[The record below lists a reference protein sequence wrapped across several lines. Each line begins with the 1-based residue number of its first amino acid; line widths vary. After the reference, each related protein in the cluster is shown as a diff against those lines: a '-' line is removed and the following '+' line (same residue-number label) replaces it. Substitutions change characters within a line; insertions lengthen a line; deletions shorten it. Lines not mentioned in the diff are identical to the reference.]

1 MEPTELAQ
9 EFKDA
14 MKEWV
19 ELKKVITEARK
30 DLKGLSDR
38 EKNLKTYIKGY
49 MKSTKIDTC
58 NLRKGK
64 VSLNVKQAKKA
75 INAKTIEDGLM
86 KFFENDIERTQAAIG
101 AIQESREVTERETLS
116 LRGIK
121 TSDEE

>member
-1 MEPTELAQ
+1 METTELAQ

-38 EKNLKTYIKGY
+38 ERNLKTYIKGY

-64 VSLNVKQAKKA
+64 VSLNVKQTKKA
-75 INAKTIEDGLM
+75 ISAKTIESGLM
-86 KFFENDIERTQAAIG
+86 KFFENDVERTQAAIE
-101 AIQESREVTERETLS
+101 AIHDSREVTERETLS

-121 TSDEE
+121 TTDQE

>member
-1 MEPTELAQ
+1 MEPNQLAQ
-9 EFKDA
+9 EFKEA

-75 INAKTIEDGLM
+75 ITAKTIEQGLM
-86 KFFENDIERTQAAIG
+86 KFFENDVERTQAAID
-101 AIQESREVTERETLS
+101 AIHESREVTDRETLS

-121 TSDEE
+121 VSEQE

>member
-1 MEPTELAQ
+1 METTALAQ

-38 EKNLKTYIKGY
+38 ERNLKTYIKGY

-64 VSLNVKQAKKA
+64 VSLNIKQAKKA
-75 INAKTIEDGLM
+75 INTKTIEDGLM
-86 KFFENDIERTQAAIG
+86 KFFDNDTGRTTAAIES
-101 AIQESREVTERETLS
+101 IQDSREVTERETLS

-121 TSDEE
+121 DSDQE

>member
-9 EFKDA
+9 EFRNA

-19 ELKKVITEARK
+19 ELKTVITQARK

-38 EKNLKTYIKGY
+38 ERNLKTYIKGY

-64 VSLNVKQAKKA
+64 VSLNIKQAKKA
-75 INAKTIEDGLM
+75 INTQTIENGLM
-86 KFFENDIERTQAAIG
+86 KFFENDVERTQAAIES
-101 AIQESREVTERETLS
+101 INNSREVTERETLS

-121 TSDEE
+121 TSDQE

>member
-1 MEPTELAQ
+1 MEPTQLAD
-9 EFKDA
+9 EFKQA

-19 ELKKVITEARK
+19 ELKKVITDARK

-64 VSLNVKQAKKA
+64 VSLSVKQTKKA
-75 INAKTIEDGLM
+75 VNARTIEQGLM
-86 KFFENDIERTQAAIG
+86 KFFENDIERTQAALE
-101 AIQESREVTERETLS
+101 AIQDSREVTERETLS

-121 TSDEE
+121 TKDEE

>member
-1 MEPTELAQ
+1 METTELAQ

-38 EKNLKTYIKGY
+38 ERNLKTYIKGY

-64 VSLNVKQAKKA
+64 VSLNIKQAKKA
-75 INAKTIEDGLM
+75 ITAKTIEQGLM
-86 KFFENDIERTQAAIG
+86 RFFENDVERTQAAIE
-101 AIQESREVTERETLS
+101 AIHDSREVTERETLS
-116 LRGIK
+116 LTGIK
-121 TSDEE
+121 TTDQE

>member
-1 MEPTELAQ
+1 MEPTQLAD
-9 EFKDA
+9 EFKNA

-30 DLKGLSDR
+30 DLKSLSDR

-64 VSLNVKQAKKA
+64 VSLNVKQSKKA

-101 AIQESREVTERETLS
+101 AIQDSREVTERETLS

>member
-1 MEPTELAQ
+1 MEPTQLAD
-9 EFKDA
+9 EFKTA

-19 ELKKVITEARK
+19 DIKKVITEARK
-30 DLKGLSDR
+30 DLKSLSDR

-64 VSLNVKQAKKA
+64 VSLSVKQAKKA
-75 INAKTIEDGLM
+75 VNSRTIEQGLM
-86 KFFENDIERTQAAIG
+86 KFFENDVERTQAALE

-121 TSDEE
+121 TKDEE

>member
-1 MEPTELAQ
+1 MEPTELAP
-9 EFKDA
+9 EFRDA

-19 ELKKVITEARK
+19 ELKTVITQARK

-38 EKNLKTYIKGY
+38 ERNLKTYIKGY

-64 VSLNVKQAKKA
+64 VSLNIKQAKKA
-75 INAKTIEDGLM
+75 INTQTIENGLM
-86 KFFENDIERTQAAIG
+86 KFFENDVERTQAAIES
-101 AIQESREVTERETLS
+101 INNSREVTERETLS

-121 TSDEE
+121 TSD

>member
-1 MEPTELAQ
+1 MEPNQLAQ

-64 VSLNVKQAKKA
+64 VSLNVKQSKKA

-101 AIQESREVTERETLS
+101 AIQDSREVTERETLS

>member
-9 EFKDA
+9 EFKNA

-101 AIQESREVTERETLS
+101 AIQESRESTERETLS

-121 TSDEE
+121 GSDEE

>member
-1 MEPTELAQ
+1 METTELAQ

-38 EKNLKTYIKGY
+38 ERNLKTYIKGY

-64 VSLNVKQAKKA
+64 VSLNIKQAKKA
-75 INAKTIEDGLM
+75 VTAKTIEQGLM
-86 KFFENDIERTQAAIG
+86 RFFENDVERTQAAIE
-101 AIQESREVTERETLS
+101 AIHDSREVTERETLS
-116 LRGIK
+116 LTGIK
-121 TSDEE
+121 TTDQE

>member
-1 MEPTELAQ
+1 METTELAQ
-9 EFKDA
+9 EFKNA

-19 ELKKVITEARK
+19 ELKRVITEARK

-64 VSLNVKQAKKA
+64 VSLNVKQSKKA
-75 INAKTIEDGLM
+75 INAKTIEEGSM

-101 AIQESREVTERETLS
+101 AIQDSREVTERETLS
-116 LRGIK
+116 HRGIK

>member
-1 MEPTELAQ
+1 MEPTTLAQ

-38 EKNLKTYIKGY
+38 ERNLKTYIKGY

-75 INAKTIEDGLM
+75 ITAKTIEQGLLN
-86 KFFENDIERTQAAIG
+86 FFENDAERTQAAIES
-101 AIQESREVTERETLS
+101 INDSRELTERETLS

-121 TSDEE
+121 PSDQE